1 MRMIGGTCVLLLAVA
16 CAGADQE
23 TEYAVAARQIPV
35 DVRPGLYS
43 VRLGGSTVVELNS
56 GTRTDEVCLDS
67 VDALQFPTDPLGPT
81 IERWEN
87 CSKQLNQL
95 KGNAM
100 RGARLCVA
108 RAVPMIARYTGTHTR
123 DSFKVVGAV
132 SQGTDETA
140 SVMRLGSGDLSIIGR
155 RIGDCSS

>member
-1 MRMIGGTCVLLLAVA
+1 MLLPRMKNGHRTHRWY
-16 CAGADQE
+16 DP
-23 TEYAVAARQIPV
+23 R
-35 DVRPGLYS
+35 
-43 VRLGGSTVVELNS
+43 S
-56 GTRTDEVCLDS
+56 GEPPIR

-100 RGARLCVA
+100 SGARLCVE
-108 RAVPMIARYTGTHTR
+108 RAVPMIARYTGTHTQ